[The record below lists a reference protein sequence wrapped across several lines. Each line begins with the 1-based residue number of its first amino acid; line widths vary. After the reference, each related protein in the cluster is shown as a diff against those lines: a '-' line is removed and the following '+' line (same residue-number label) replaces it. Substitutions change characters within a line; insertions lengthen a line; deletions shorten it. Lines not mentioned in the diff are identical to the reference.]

1 MATSSCFATV
11 DTNGSR
17 DSSAAPAAQLG
28 SRRSSRKAKPTKSF
42 FDLQASTLWSGK
54 RRASTATAPAFESAA
69 EEEDGTPPDEKSRCL
84 DIGRTDRG
92 NGSSDTLTA
101 RQTNGEGGKAQ
112 KPAAQKAINML
123 PPKEDSA
130 AAAADSVSQKLR
142 EQQRWLIE
150 SIKEGAINAF
160 AKIVEHRL
168 HPSVSAPPEP
178 AANSEPES
186 AAQLAQRLELM
197 TRQHAVETAELQMLH
212 QLQLA
217 ELRHNHTVALCEHR
231 AALDLEKQAAL
242 AEALRFRESEMAR
255 QIEAVKSR
263 QWCATCGRE
272 AFFYCCWNT
281 SYCDAACQQRH
292 WPAHMAT
299 CAQRGAQVAGRR

>member
-17 DSSAAPAAQLG
+17 DSSAAPAVQLG

-54 RRASTATAPAFESAA
+54 RRASTAFESAA
-69 EEEDGTPPDEKSRCL
+69 EEGDGTPPDEKSRCL

-92 NGSSDTLTA
+92 NGSSDTLT
-101 RQTNGEGGKAQ
+101 
-112 KPAAQKAINML
+112 KPAVQKAINML

-168 HPSVSAPPEP
+168 HPSASAPPEP

-242 AEALRFRESEMAR
+242 AEALRFQESEMAR

-263 QWCATCGRE
+263 QWCATCDRE

-299 CAQRGAQVAGRR
+299 CAQRGSQVAGRR